1 MKGKNGQVGEELT
14 VIKLFIN
21 NYTRDLFSNRY
32 IKRIHTQILELNEY
46 HFFIINAV
54 YFCSCLIQSLRPL
67 MTNLPNTIFAMEPCN
82 RVFMV

>member
-32 IKRIHTQILELNEY
+32 IKRILTQILELNEY
-46 HFFIINAV
+46 HFLLSMLFIFVLVSFNH
-54 YFCSCLIQSLRPL
+54 
-67 MTNLPNTIFAMEPCN
+67 
-82 RVFMV
+82 